1 MSYNRSFKLL
11 LSLSTKIKELNQK
24 EKMPHNHGSLNYPIL
39 FKCKWGGG
47 GGGGIEREN
56 APA

>member
-1 MSYNRSFKLL
+1 M
-11 LSLSTKIKELNQK
+11 KELNQK

-47 GGGGIEREN
+47 GGGGWGGGGGGGEIEREN